1 MQIAFGLWR
10 IQLWLVV
17 FATDI
22 LEIYLTIPSFFIPL
36 FFRNSNRKFRRHIN
50 ENALGI
56 IRSTLNSGGFG
67 PQAPNI
73 NKELGIPS
81 NAGPMN
87 QLAAG
92 YQRPLSHP
100 GGGSAVAAAAAA
112 VTAAQMEKGMF
123 SISQLNLE
131 ITEQHVGSNG
141 RMEITCLSTIP
152 ATVGQG
158 EQYADYKTY
167 SVKGKRNNSAY
178 AWYAYKY
185 GYLDVY
191 LRELV
196 YYT

>member
-1 MQIAFGLWR
+1 MCANCFPHLSPPLLLV
-10 IQLWLVV
+10 QLTFLTYFV
-17 FATDI
+17 FFSGI
-22 LEIYLTIPSFFIPL
+22 FPH
-36 FFRNSNRKFRRHIN
+36 RNANRKYRRHIN

-67 PQAPNI
+67 PQAPNM

-100 GGGSAVAAAAAA
+100 GGSSGVAAAAAA
-112 VTAAQMEKGMF
+112 VTAAQQEKGMF
-123 SISQLNLE
+123 SISQVNLE

-158 EQYADYKTY
+158 EQYADYKTF
-167 SVKGKRNNSAY
+167 SVKG
-178 AWYAYKY
+178 
-185 GYLDVY
+185 
-191 LRELV
+191 E
-196 YYT
+196 

>member
-1 MQIAFGLWR
+1 MCKL
-10 IQLWLVV
+10 LPP
-17 FATDI
+17 
-22 LEIYLTIPSFFIPL
+22 PSPSTPSPCSADL
-36 FFRNSNRKFRRHIN
+36 FNIFCLLFCCIFPHRNANRKYRRHIN

-67 PQAPNI
+67 PQAPNM

-100 GGGSAVAAAAAA
+100 GGSSGVAAAAAA
-112 VTAAQMEKGMF
+112 VTAAQQEKGMF
-123 SISQLNLE
+123 SISQVNLE

-158 EQYADYKTY
+158 EQYADYKTF
-167 SVKGKRNNSAY
+167 SVKG
-178 AWYAYKY
+178 
-185 GYLDVY
+185 
-191 LRELV
+191 E
-196 YYT
+196 

>member
-1 MQIAFGLWR
+1 MQIF
-10 IQLWLVV
+10 
-17 FATDI
+17 TI
-22 LEIYLTIPSFFIPL
+22 LFVCKLPGAGTLNPVTQTPHFL
-36 FFRNSNRKFRRHIN
+36 CCRNSNRKYRRHIN

-67 PQAPNI
+67 PQAPNM

-100 GGGSAVAAAAAA
+100 GGGSGVAAAAAA
-112 VTAAQMEKGMF
+112 VTAAQQEKGMF
-123 SISQLNLE
+123 SISQLNIEL
-131 ITEQHVGSNG
+131 TEEHVGTNS

-167 SVKGKRNNSAY
+167 SVKGEWKLLWRAY
-178 AWYAYKY
+178 S
-185 GYLDVY
+185 
-191 LRELV
+191 E
-196 YYT
+196 